1 MMVYVIVSLSVR
13 VWVAV
18 KDTGAQ
24 KTSQG
29 GLADST

>member
-1 MMVYVIVSLSVR
+1 MVYVTCVPVVG

-18 KDTGAQ
+18 KDSGTQ

-29 GLADST
+29 GLADSM